1 MPKSRTALALA
12 SSQDGCPSCAESAT
26 SRISSIRCVFY
37 KICPNCVCIINTFK
51 ECKWMSGIKLLP
63 TEAFCPVEEE
73 KNWMI
78 FDAARSKLVAKRL
91 EEHDSLG
98 TTNQLFSI
106 LLKTIHTIWFM
117 HLCRHSIMAAT
128 HGGSGE
134 LGKRGSSDCFLPT
147 GRGAV
152 STDNPNLGW
161 QRRKTGAAFLGFPR
175 GHAICD
181 RRRMPNFQPCCRRF
195 ACRGN

>member
-1 MPKSRTALALA
+1 MW
-12 SSQDGCPSCAESAT
+12 QQ
-26 SRISSIRCVFY
+26 SIPLS
-37 KICPNCVCIINTFK
+37 ITFK

-91 EEHDSLG
+91 DEQDSLG
-98 TTNQLFSI
+98 TTY
-106 LLKTIHTIWFM
+106 LLLSVLINIFGYIM
-117 HLCRHSIMAAT
+117 HLCRHSIVAAT
-128 HGGSGE
+128 HGSSGE

-161 QRRKTGAAFLGFPR
+161 QRRKTRAAFLGFPL
-175 GHAICD
+175 GHAIHD
-181 RRRMPNFQPCCRRF
+181 RRRRPNFQPCCRRF
-195 ACRGN
+195 AC

>member
-1 MPKSRTALALA
+1 
-12 SSQDGCPSCAESAT
+12 
-26 SRISSIRCVFY
+26 
-37 KICPNCVCIINTFK
+37 
-51 ECKWMSGIKLLP
+51 MSGIKLLP

-78 FDAARSKLVAKRL
+78 FDDARSKLVANRL

-98 TTNQLFSI
+98 KTNQLFSI
-106 LLKTIHTIWFM
+106 LLKTIIGFM
-117 HLCRHSIMAAT
+117 HLCRHSTVAAT
-128 HGGSGE
+128 HGSDGE
-134 LGKRGSSDCFLPT
+134 LGKRGPSDCFLPT

-161 QRRKTGAAFLGFPR
+161 ERRKTGAAFLGFPL
-175 GHAICD
+175 GHAIHD
-181 RRRMPNFQPCCRRF
+181 RRRRPNFQPCCRRF